1 MGTLAL
7 AGIGLGFFAGVA
19 LAAAY
24 AALVVGGETD
34 ELTEYYG
41 WFWVGEDRWGG
52 DGSVQPEF
60 GSNGSGTASSWLAR

>member
-34 ELTEYYG
+34 EQTEYYG
-41 WFWVGEDRWGG
+41 QFWVGEGQWAR
-52 DGSVQPEF
+52 SVG
-60 GSNGSGTASSWLAR
+60 GSNGSGTVSSWHSRG